1 MVVKKDQNL
10 FQNNHQRTKQMS
22 PIRKF
27 LRYVKPYKWQMAAG
41 ISCILVSLSFGLL
54 VPYFVGMAVDDFA
67 VEVTWQKIV
76 YYPLIILAVNLGS
89 GIFLFLQRRLLIN
102 ASRHIEFDMRQDFY
116 DSLINQPLEYFHRT
130 RVGDLMARA
139 TNDLSAIRQIVG
151 PMILYSFQA
160 IFALAIVLPILLNI
174 SVKLTLLILIPMPLV
189 SLTVKILGE
198 QIHKRFEKIQEFF
211 SDITA
216 RAQENL
222 TGVRVVR
229 AYAQEDAEIE
239 QFQVLNREY
248 AARNLQ
254 LVKFAAA
261 MRPLL
266 FFFIGLG
273 FVIIVAVGVPMA
285 VNGEITAGAFTS
297 FVLYLQRMIWYLIAL
312 GYVVNLYQRG
322 TASLKRFNAVLETE
336 PTIKD
341 APGTREQP
349 KIKGEI
355 EFRNLSFGYGG
366 SIEEGPGTK
375 SEPPAVAGGLRQD
388 NGTVT
393 GENVD
398 GPTQPPATAGGSDL
412 DRGLVLQNINLK
424 IDPGKTVAFVG
435 RTGSGKSTLVSLV
448 PRLLDAPDG
457 TVLID
462 GIPVRQFPLEQLRSS
477 IGFVP
482 QETFLF
488 SDTLAENIAMGVGEE
503 GGEKGIQGD
512 GERASVYTDVPVVNR
527 VSPSPLRPFSPSSA
541 VSVEKAAEVAGLA
554 SDVKD
559 FPGKYE
565 QLVGERG
572 ITLSGG
578 QKQRT
583 AIARAVM
590 RDPRILI
597 LDDSLSAVDT
607 YTEEKILHNLRDVRS
622 DRTTLIVSHRVSTIR
637 DADLICVLDHGRIIE
652 RGTHDELLAL
662 DGEYADLYER
672 QLLEEELE
680 ATD

>member
-1 MVVKKDQNL
+1 MNEL
-10 FQNNHQRTKQMS
+10 
-22 PIRKF
+22 RKF
-27 LRYVKPYKWQMAAG
+27 ARYFMPYKWHVALG
-41 ISCILVSLSFGLL
+41 VLFILFSMSFGLL
-54 VPYFVGMAVDDFA
+54 IPYLVGRAIDDLSG
-67 VEVTWQKIV
+67 EVTPNKIIF
-76 YYPLIILAVNLGS
+76 YPLVILGVSLTS
-89 GIFLFLQRRLLIN
+89 GIFLFFQRRLLIN
-102 ASRHIEFDMRQDFY
+102 ASRHIEYDMRRDFY
-116 DSLINQPLEYFHRT
+116 AALAVQPLEFFQNN

-160 IFALAIVLPILLNI
+160 IFALCISLPIMLNI
-174 SVKLTLLILIPMPLV
+174 SVKLTLLLLIPMPLV
-189 SLTVKILGE
+189 SLTVKYLGG
-198 QIHKRFEKIQEFF
+198 QIHVRFEKIQEFF
-211 SDITA
+211 SSITA

-239 QFQVLNREY
+239 KFQELNREY
-248 AARNLQ
+248 AERNLK

-285 VNGEITAGAFTS
+285 VRDEISAGDFTAFI
-297 FVLYLQRMIWYLIAL
+297 LYLQRMIWYLIAL

-322 TASLKRFNAVLETE
+322 TASLKRFNAILETE

-341 APGTREQP
+341 APQTSEQP
-349 KIKGEI
+349 KIKGKI
-355 EFRNLSFGYGG
+355 EFRHLTFAYNGKPVLS
-366 SIEEGPGTK
+366 
-375 SEPPAVAGGLRQD
+375 D
-388 NGTVT
+388 
-393 GENVD
+393 
-398 GPTQPPATAGGSDL
+398 
-412 DRGLVLQNINLK
+412 INLT
-424 IDPGKTVAFVG
+424 INAGETVAFVG
-435 RTGSGKSTLVSLV
+435 KTGSGKSTLAALV
-448 PRLLDAPDG
+448 PRLLDAQDG

-462 GIPVRQFPLEQLRSS
+462 DRPIRRFPLAQLRRS

-488 SDTLAENIAMGVGEE
+488 SDTLAQNIAFGVEDKQLRITNYELRGES
-503 GGEKGIQGD
+503 D
-512 GERASVYTDVPVVNR
+512 GKEATNGYQHI
-527 VSPSPLRPFSPSSA
+527 
-541 VSVEKAAEVAGLA
+541 SVEKAAEIAGLA
-554 SDVKD
+554 DDVKD
-559 FPGKYE
+559 FPNKYE

-590 RDPRILI
+590 RNPRILI

-622 DRTTLIVSHRVSTIR
+622 GRTTLIVSHRVSTIR
-637 DADLICVLDHGRIIE
+637 DADLICVLDAGQIVE
-652 RGTHDELLAL
+652 RGTHEELITHG
-662 DGEYADLYER
+662 GEYADLYQR

-680 ATD
+680 ATQ

>member
-1 MVVKKDQNL
+1 M
-10 FQNNHQRTKQMS
+10 
-22 PIRKF
+22 I
-27 LRYVKPYKWQMAAG
+27 AG
-41 ISCILVSLSFGLL
+41 ISFILASLAFGLL
-54 VPYFVGMAVDDFA
+54 VPYFVGRAVDDLSA
-67 VEVTWQKIV
+67 GITWEKII
-76 YYPLIILAVNLGS
+76 YYPLVILGVNFGS
-89 GIFLFLQRRLLIN
+89 GIFLFLQRRFLIN

-116 DSLINQPLEYFHRT
+116 ASLVDQPLEYFQHT

-139 TNDLSAIRQIVG
+139 TNDLAAIRQIVG

-160 IFALAIVLPILLNI
+160 VFALAIVLPILLNI

-239 QFQVLNREY
+239 QFQTLNREY
-248 AARNLQ
+248 ATRNLQ

-285 VNGEITAGAFTS
+285 VAGEISAGDFTS
-297 FVLYLQRMIWYLIAL
+297 FILYLQRMIWYLIAL

-322 TASLKRFNAVLETE
+322 TASLKRFNTILEAE
-336 PTIKD
+336 PAIKD
-341 APGTREQP
+341 SPDARVQP
-349 KIKGEI
+349 PIKGEI
-355 EFRNLSFGYGG
+355 EFRDLTFAY
-366 SIEEGPGTK
+366 
-375 SEPPAVAGGLRQD
+375 
-388 NGTVT
+388 NGQPVL
-393 GENVD
+393 ENI
-398 GPTQPPATAGGSDL
+398 S
-412 DRGLVLQNINLK
+412 LK
-424 IDPGKTVAFVG
+424 IEQGKTVALVG
-435 RTGSGKSTLVSLV
+435 KTGSGKSTLVSLV
-448 PRLLDAPDG
+448 PRLLDAPEG

-462 GIPVRQFPLEQLRSS
+462 GTPVRQYPLEQLRRS

-488 SDTLAENIAMGVGEE
+488 SDTLAENIAMGVAGSEFRVQSSGLERRSGETRNPE
-503 GGEKGIQGD
+503 LE
-512 GERASVYTDVPVVNR
+512 TPN
-527 VSPSPLRPFSPSSA
+527 PT
-541 VSVEKAAEVAGLA
+541 VSVAKAAEVAGLA
-554 SDVKD
+554 ADIKD
-559 FPGKYE
+559 FPGRYE

-622 DRTTLIVSHRVSTIR
+622 ERTTLIVSHRVSTIR
-637 DADLICVLDHGRIIE
+637 DADLICVLDNGRIIE
-652 RGTHDELLAL
+652 RGTHDELLRL
-662 DGEYADLYER
+662 DGEYAELYER

>member
-1 MVVKKDQNL
+1 MEQL
-10 FQNNHQRTKQMS
+10 
-22 PIRKF
+22 RKF
-27 LRYVKPYKWQMAAG
+27 ARYIKPYKWPILLG
-41 ISCILVSLSFGLL
+41 ILFILVSMGFGLL
-54 VPYFVGMAVDDFA
+54 VPYLVGRAVDDLNA
-67 VEVTWQKIV
+67 EVTWGKIV
-76 YYPLIILAVNLGS
+76 YYPLVILAVNFAS
-89 GIFLFLQRRLLIN
+89 GVFLFLQRRFLIN
-102 ASRHIEFDMRQDFY
+102 TSRHIEFDMREDFY
-116 DSLINQPLEYFHRT
+116 ASLVDQPLQYFQRT

-139 TNDLSAIRQIVG
+139 TNDLAAIRQIVG
-151 PMILYSFQA
+151 PMILYTFQA
-160 IFALAIVLPILLNI
+160 VFALAITLPILFNI

-189 SLTVKILGE
+189 SLTVKYLGE

-229 AYAQEDAEIE
+229 AYAQETAEIE
-239 QFQVLNREY
+239 EFQKLNREY
-248 AARNLQ
+248 ADRNLQ

-285 VNGEITAGAFTS
+285 VRGEITAGDFTAFI
-297 FVLYLQRMIWYLIAL
+297 LYLQRMIWYLIAL

-322 TASLKRFNAVLETE
+322 TASLKRFNAILEAE
-336 PTIKD
+336 PSIRD
-341 APGTREQP
+341 EPGVREQP
-349 KIKGEI
+349 PIRGSI
-355 EFRNLSFGYGG
+355 EFRDLKFAY
-366 SIEEGPGTK
+366 
-375 SEPPAVAGGLRQD
+375 
-388 NGTVT
+388 NGK
-393 GENVD
+393 
-398 GPTQPPATAGGSDL
+398 P
-412 DRGLVLQNINLK
+412 VLEDINLT
-424 IDPGKTVAFVG
+424 IEQGKTVAFVG
-435 RTGSGKSTLVSLV
+435 RTGSGKSTLVSLI

-462 GIPVRQFPLEQLRSS
+462 GRQIRGYPIAQLRRA

-488 SDTLAENIAMGVGEE
+488 SDTLAENIAFGVEFELPRRRDAEE
-503 GGEKGIQGD
+503 NGRNTATGHSSPDKLSGQTSSISASPRLGGVI
-512 GERASVYTDVPVVNR
+512 
-527 VSPSPLRPFSPSSA
+527 
-541 VSVEKAAEVAGLA
+541 SVEKAAEIAGLA
-554 SDVKD
+554 GDIDD

-607 YTEEKILHNLRDVRS
+607 YTEEKILHNLRDIRQ

-637 DADLICVLDHGRIIE
+637 DADLICVLDEGRIIE
-652 RGTHDELLAL
+652 RGTHDELIAL
-662 DGEYADLYER
+662 GGEYADLYER

-680 ATD
+680 ATE

>member
-1 MVVKKDQNL
+1 MEQLKK
-10 FQNNHQRTKQMS
+10 FA
-22 PIRKF
+22 
-27 LRYVKPYKWQMAAG
+27 RYIKPYKGTILAG
-41 ISCILVSLSFGLL
+41 IFFILCGMAFGLF
-54 VPYFVGMAVDDFA
+54 VPYMVGQAVDDLGRGI
-67 VEVTWQKIV
+67 TWQKV
-76 YYPLIILAVNLGS
+76 TYYPLVILGINLMS
-89 GIFLFLQRRLLIN
+89 GVFLFLQRRLLIN
-102 ASRHIEFDMRQDFY
+102 TSRHIEFDMRQDFY
-116 DSLINQPLEYFHRT
+116 ASLVDQPLEYFQSN

-139 TNDLSAIRQIVG
+139 TNDLAAIRQIVG

-160 IFALAIVLPILLNI
+160 VFALAISLPIMLSI
-174 SVKLTLLILIPMPLV
+174 SVKLTLLLLIPLPLV
-189 SLTVKILGE
+189 SITVKILGE

-222 TGVRVVR
+222 TGVRVIR

-248 AARNLQ
+248 ASQNLK
-254 LVKFAAA
+254 LVKYAAA

-285 VNGEITAGAFTS
+285 VRGEITAGDFTAFI
-297 FVLYLQRMIWYLIAL
+297 LYLQRMIWYMIAL

-322 TASLKRFNAVLETE
+322 TASLKRFNVILEASPE
-336 PTIKD
+336 IKD
-341 APGTREQP
+341 DPATHEQP
-349 KIKGEI
+349 AITGKL
-355 EFRNLSFGYGG
+355 EFRNLNFTY
-366 SIEEGPGTK
+366 K
-375 SEPPAVAGGLRQD
+375 SEPPAVAGGLTRSSETTIVT
-388 NGTVT
+388 NGDVQPKQSSNEPDITN
-393 GENVD
+393 GD
-398 GPTQPPATAGGSDL
+398 AQPPATAGGSDK
-412 DRGLVLQNINLK
+412 LVLKNINLV
-424 IDPGKTVAFVG
+424 IEQGKTVALVG
-435 RTGSGKSTLVSLV
+435 KTGSGKSTLVSLI
-448 PRLLDAPDG
+448 PRLLDAPEGSVLVDG
-457 TVLID
+457 VPI
-462 GIPVRQFPLEQLRSS
+462 RQYPLEQLRRS

-488 SDTLAENIAMGVGEE
+488 SDTLAANIAFGVETNGSKPPASA
-503 GGEKGIQGD
+503 GGLNMATIAPPAHAGGSD
-512 GERASVYTDVPVVNR
+512 MT
-527 VSPSPLRPFSPSSA
+527 
-541 VSVEKAAEVAGLA
+541 VETAAELAGLA
-554 SDVKD
+554 DDIKD
-559 FPGKYE
+559 FPGKFE
-565 QLVGERG
+565 QIVGERG

-583 AIARAVM
+583 AIARAIM

-622 DRTTLIVSHRVSTIR
+622 GRTTLIVSHRVSTIR
-637 DADLICVLDHGRIIE
+637 DADLICVLAMGRIIE

-680 ATD
+680 AAE

>member
-1 MVVKKDQNL
+1 MN
-10 FQNNHQRTKQMS
+10 

-27 LRYVKPYKWQMAAG
+27 LGYLRPYRWQMIGG
-41 ISCILVSLSFGLL
+41 ISCILVSLGFGLL
-54 VPYFVGMAVDDFA
+54 VPYLVGRAVDDLSA
-67 VEVTWQKIV
+67 GPTWEKVI
-76 YYPLIILAVNLGS
+76 YYPLIILAVNVAS

-102 ASRHIEFDMRQDFY
+102 ASRHIEFDMREDFY
-116 DSLINQPLEYFHRT
+116 AALVDQPLEYFQRT

-160 IFALAIVLPILLNI
+160 IFALFIVLPILLNI

-189 SLTVKILGE
+189 SITVKILGE

-239 QFQVLNREY
+239 EFQKLNREY
-248 AARNLQ
+248 ATRNLQ

-285 VNGEITAGAFTS
+285 VAGEITAGDFTS
-297 FVLYLQRMIWYLIAL
+297 FILYLQRMIWYLIAL

-322 TASLKRFNAVLETE
+322 TASLKRFNAVLEVE
-336 PTIKD
+336 PSIKD
-341 APGTREQP
+341 SPDARRQP
-349 KIKGEI
+349 AIKGEI
-355 EFRNLSFGYGG
+355 EFR
-366 SIEEGPGTK
+366 
-375 SEPPAVAGGLRQD
+375 
-388 NGTVT
+388 
-393 GENVD
+393 
-398 GPTQPPATAGGSDL
+398 DL
-412 DRGLVLQNINLK
+412 DFSYDAVDTTNVERGEEASERDLVLEDINLK
-424 IDPGKTVAFVG
+424 IEQGKTVAFVG
-435 RTGSGKSTLVSLV
+435 KTGSGKSTLVSLV
-448 PRLLDAPDG
+448 PRLLDAPEG
-457 TVLID
+457 SVLID
-462 GIPVRQFPLEQLRSS
+462 GIPIRRYPIEQLRRS

-488 SDTLAENIAMGVGEE
+488 SDTLAENIAMGIEDGDAET
-503 GGEKGIQGD
+503 GGRGD
-512 GERASVYTDVPVVNR
+512 AETDA
-527 VSPSPLRPFSPSSA
+527 PSPNSSPTVPTSPRLVAKSQRLGGRI
-541 VSVEKAAEVAGLA
+541 SVEKAAEVAGLA
-554 SDVKD
+554 KDIKD
-559 FPGKYE
+559 FPGRYE

-607 YTEEKILHNLRDVRS
+607 YTEEKILHNLRDVRQ

-637 DADLICVLDHGRIIE
+637 DADLICVLDSGRIIE

-662 DGEYADLYER
+662 DGEYAELYER

>member
-1 MVVKKDQNL
+1 MDQPL
-10 FQNNHQRTKQMS
+10 
-22 PIRKF
+22 RKF
-27 LRYVKPYKWQMAAG
+27 FKYLKPYKWQMIAG
-41 ISCILVSLSFGLL
+41 IFFILVSLGFGLL
-54 VPYFVGMAVDDFA
+54 VPYLVGVAVDDLA
-67 VEVTWQKIV
+67 AGVTWQKIV
-76 YYPLIILAVNLGS
+76 YYPLVILGVNLGS
-89 GIFLFLQRRLLIN
+89 GIFLFLQRRFLIN
-102 ASRHIEFDMRQDFY
+102 ASRHIEFDMREDFY
-116 DSLINQPLEYFHRT
+116 ASLVDQPLEYFHKT

-139 TNDLSAIRQIVG
+139 TNDLAAIRQIVG

-239 QFQVLNREY
+239 QFQILNREY
-248 AARNLQ
+248 AKRNLQ
-254 LVKFAAA
+254 LVKFGAA

-273 FVIIVAVGVPMA
+273 FVIIVAVGIPMA
-285 VNGEITAGAFTS
+285 VAGEITAGDFTS
-297 FVLYLQRMIWYLIAL
+297 FILYLQRMIWYLIAL

-322 TASLKRFNAVLETE
+322 TASLKRFNAILEAV
-336 PTIKD
+336 PSIRDSGD
-341 APGTREQP
+341 AHDQP
-349 KIKGEI
+349 PIKGAI
-355 EFRNLSFGYGG
+355 EFRDLTFAYNGKPVL
-366 SIEEGPGTK
+366 EG
-375 SEPPAVAGGLRQD
+375 
-388 NGTVT
+388 
-393 GENVD
+393 
-398 GPTQPPATAGGSDL
+398 
-412 DRGLVLQNINLK
+412 INLK
-424 IDPGKTVAFVG
+424 IEQGKTVAFVG

-448 PRLLDAPDG
+448 PRLLDAPEGSVLVDG
-457 TVLID
+457 T
-462 GIPVRQFPLEQLRSS
+462 PVRHFPLHQLRRS

-488 SDTLAENIAMGVGEE
+488 SDTLAENIAMGVSGED
-503 GGEKGIQGD
+503 GEKGRTGD
-512 GERASVYTDVPVVNR
+512 GETLEPGDSNLSSGLTQSVAASPLLPI
-527 VSPSPLRPFSPSSA
+527 SPSPVLRVPASPRRISSI
-541 VSVEKAAEVAGLA
+541 SVEKAAEVAGLA
-554 SDVKD
+554 SDIRD

-607 YTEEKILHNLRDVRS
+607 YTEERILRNLRDIRQE
-622 DRTTLIVSHRVSTIR
+622 RTTLIVSHRVSTIR
-637 DADLICVLDHGRIIE
+637 DADLICVLDSGRIIE
-652 RGTHDELLAL
+652 RGTHDELIKL
-662 DGEYADLYER
+662 DGEYAELYER

>member
-1 MVVKKDQNL
+1 MEQ
-10 FQNNHQRTKQMS
+10 
-22 PIRKF
+22 IRKF
-27 LRYVKPYKWQMAAG
+27 AKYFKPYKWVILLGIFFILCSMA
-41 ISCILVSLSFGLL
+41 FGLL
-54 VPYFVGMAVDDFA
+54 IPFMVGRAVDDLGQ
-67 VEVTWQKIV
+67 EITWNKAV
-76 YYPLIILAVNLGS
+76 YYPLVILGINFMS
-89 GIFLFLQRRLLIN
+89 GVFLFWQRRLLIN
-102 ASRHIEFDMRQDFY
+102 TSRDIEFDMRQDFY
-116 DSLINQPLEYFHRT
+116 AALVDQPLEYFHAN

-160 IFALAIVLPILLNI
+160 IFALAISLPIMLNI
-174 SVKLTLLILIPMPLV
+174 SVKLTLLLLIPMPLV
-189 SLTVKILGE
+189 SLTVKFLGA
-198 QIHKRFEKIQEFF
+198 QIHQRFEKIQEFF

-248 AARNLQ
+248 ASQNLK
-254 LVKFAAA
+254 LVKYAAA

-273 FVIIVAVGVPMA
+273 FVTIVAVGVPMA
-285 VNGEITAGAFTS
+285 VRGEITAGNFTAFI
-297 FVLYLQRMIWYLIAL
+297 LYLQRMIWYLIAL

-322 TASLKRFNAVLETE
+322 TASLKRFNAILETE

-341 APGTREQP
+341 GPEAHEQP
-349 KIKGEI
+349 PIKGKI
-355 EFRNLSFGYGG
+355 EFRDLTFAY
-366 SIEEGPGTK
+366 
-375 SEPPAVAGGLRQD
+375 
-388 NGTVT
+388 NGM
-393 GENVD
+393 
-398 GPTQPPATAGGSDL
+398 P
-412 DRGLVLQNINLK
+412 VLHDIDLK
-424 IDPGKTVAFVG
+424 IEPGMTVALVG
-435 RTGSGKSTLVSLV
+435 KTGSGKSTLATLV
-448 PRLLDAPDG
+448 PRLLDAPEG
-457 TVLID
+457 SIMID
-462 GIPVRQFPLEQLRSS
+462 DVPIRHYPLGQLRRA

-488 SDTLAENIAMGVGEE
+488 SDTLAANIAFGVDDRSEPPALA
-503 GGEKGIQGD
+503 GGSAD
-512 GERASVYTDVPVVNR
+512 GHHPTKSNGKPHI
-527 VSPSPLRPFSPSSA
+527 
-541 VSVEKAAEVAGLA
+541 SVEKAAEIAGLA
-554 SDVKD
+554 DD
-559 FPGKYE
+559 IREFPGKYE

-607 YTEEKILHNLRDVRS
+607 YTEETILRNLRDVRS
-622 DRTTLIVSHRVSTIR
+622 GRTTTIVSHRISTIK
-637 DADLICVLDHGRIIE
+637 DADLICVLHEGRIIE
-652 RGTHDELLAL
+652 RGSHQELVAL
-662 DGEYADLYER
+662 EGEYADLYER